1 MKKKLIAF
9 YAFYGIALI
18 AAIATLIIGTSLFAG
33 WLLGASF
40 ITKGF
45 ILSVFVKGISITL
58 VSGCLG
64 GLAELSIKEAEKKE
78 TIKD

>member
-1 MKKKLIAF
+1 MKLKLLAF

-18 AAIATLIIGTSLFAG
+18 AAITTLIIGTSLFAG
-33 WLLGASF
+33 WLLGAAY

-64 GLAELSIKEAEKKE
+64 GLAELSMKETKKE
-78 TIKD
+78 EDV